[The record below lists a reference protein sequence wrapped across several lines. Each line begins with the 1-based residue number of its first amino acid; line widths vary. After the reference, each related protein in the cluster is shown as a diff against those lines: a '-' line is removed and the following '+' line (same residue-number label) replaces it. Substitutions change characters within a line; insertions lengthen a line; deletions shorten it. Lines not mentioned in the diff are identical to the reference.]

1 MKKGLILGVALAVA
15 CVGTAGAMKHL
26 EKGMCPMMKKPDKG
40 YCCPLHA
47 EVAKTMM
54 KRELVATAD
63 GGVVVLQGSTLSKYD
78 KDLNLVKELEL
89 KCDVE
94 AARAKMREMCA
105 ACPMNKKA
113 MKEAEKAERCEKK
126 LQGKKAHDDNEK
138 EEHEAH
144 EAEEHAETPPAQP
157 AQ

>member
-15 CVGTAGAMKHL
+15 CVGAAGAMKHP

-40 YCCPLHA
+40 CCCPLHA
-47 EVAKTMM
+47 EAAKTMM

-63 GGVVVLQGSTLSKYD
+63 GGVVVLQGNKLSKYD
-78 KDLNLVKELEL
+78 KDLNLVKELDL

-94 AARAKMREMCA
+94 AVRAKMREMCA

-113 MKEAEKAERCEKK
+113 MKEAEKAAHCESKKQEKK
-126 LQGKKAHDDNEK
+126 
-138 EEHEAH
+138 EHEGH
-144 EAEEHAETPPAQP
+144 ESEEHAEKPSAQP